1 MYAYGSNE
9 MIRKPCILAGGT
21 GRSHAALHIAREL
34 HSSSWREQKYSVWR
48 RLTCTRLRDHS
59 SLRPAA
65 SCLSSARAVA
75 SGVRFCLRISLA
87 RSPPEQY
94 SMTRNILPF
103 SCGHRV
109 RTHDT
114 SEVAHSFLQALAGS
128 LPAVIIFLA
137 LNSRI
142 CPGTA
147 SFRALL
153 GAVQAHT

>member
-1 MYAYGSNE
+1 MYAYGSKE
-9 MIRKPCILAGGT
+9 IVRKPCILGGGT

-34 HSSSWREQKYSVWR
+34 HPSSWREHKYSVWR

-59 SLRPAA
+59 SLSPAA

-75 SGVRFCLRISLA
+75 SGVRFCLRMSLA

-103 SCGHRV
+103 SCGHRLHA
-109 RTHDT
+109 HDA
-114 SEVAHSFLQALAGS
+114 SDVAHSLLQTFARSPL
-128 LPAVIIFLA
+128 AVIIFLA
-137 LNSRI
+137 LNSRS
-142 CPGTA
+142 CPGRA

-153 GAVQAHT
+153 SAVQAYK